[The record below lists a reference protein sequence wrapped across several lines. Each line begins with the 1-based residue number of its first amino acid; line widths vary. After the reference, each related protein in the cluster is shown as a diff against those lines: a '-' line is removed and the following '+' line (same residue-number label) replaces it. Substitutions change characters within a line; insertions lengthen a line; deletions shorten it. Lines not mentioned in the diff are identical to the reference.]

1 MATIP
6 KTSVALL
13 NAIAT
18 SNDSPRWHEFYDRY
32 QPLLAAWLSGKFKRS
47 LNASDM
53 EDVIQ
58 DTMIAFMRKAPD
70 YRYDPKVKGAFHCYL
85 LMIANNKALSLLRSR
100 TRKPMIAVGH
110 GEDLDNI
117 DDKEMLPG
125 SQYTDDDK
133 ELEEIANKEMLPRS
147 QYTEDDEGLKEIAK
161 VAIHQ
166 VLNNKSTSIRDR
178 EVFTRTTSGESP
190 KEVAKAF
197 GITRNNV
204 DQIKNRL
211 MKRIREFA
219 EKLNRAN

>member
-13 NAIAT
+13 NEIAT
-18 SNDSPRWHEFYDRY
+18 SNDSPRWLKFYDRY
-32 QPLLAAWLSGKFKRS
+32 QPLLDAWLSGKFKRS

-70 YRYDPKVKGAFHCYL
+70 YHYDPKVKGAFHSYL

-100 TRKPMIAVGH
+100 TRKPMIVVGH
-110 GEDLDNI
+110 GEDLDHI
-117 DDKEMLPG
+117 DDKEMLPC
-125 SQYTDDDK
+125 SQYTDDNK
-133 ELEEIANKEMLPRS
+133 ELE
-147 QYTEDDEGLKEIAK
+147 EIAK

-166 VLNNKSTSIRDR
+166 VLNDKSTSVRDR

-190 KEVAKAF
+190 EEVAKAF

-204 DQIKNRL
+204 DQIKA
-211 MKRIREFA
+211 RIMRKVREIA
-219 EKLNRAN
+219 EELNRAE